1 MSQLYYYMTRRLQ
14 KIVEQIILYHILEQ
28 LNKVYRVVQS
38 LLTSEKPKRI
48 GWGFLRRNIVV
59 NTLLFITI

>member
-1 MSQLYYYMTRRLQ
+1 MTRRLQ
-14 KIVEQIILYHILEQ
+14 KIVEQIILYNTLEQ

-48 GWGFLRRNIVV
+48 G
-59 NTLLFITI
+59 